1 MWILFK
7 KNETYAEVRKKQS
20 FFSVDEEVFSIFR
33 RYQNYKGGTVINYK
47 LKKQE
52 EKLQNMT
59 FYEGQRLLLTDHM
72 GNFLFS
78 NQEMEEEKKAE
89 IASWLKS
96 HPKPEGIKMWD
107 DYYLMNTAESAAGSF
122 YVISLIPNK
131 AVNQVF
137 LSNMWSLILLVAA
150 TTIGSAY
157 LAYDRA
163 VRNYRQLYRIID
175 IFDRAEKNQE
185 LPKQGGQ
192 TFFHGVGNLSGN

>member
-1 MWILFK
+1 
-7 KNETYAEVRKKQS
+7 
-20 FFSVDEEVFSIFR
+20 
-33 RYQNYKGGTVINYK
+33 
-47 LKKQE
+47 
-52 EKLQNMT
+52 
-59 FYEGQRLLLTDHM
+59 
-72 GNFLFS
+72 
-78 NQEMEEEKKAE
+78 
-89 IASWLKS
+89 
-96 HPKPEGIKMWD
+96 MWD

-122 YVISLIPNK
+122 YVISLIPDE

-163 VRNYRQLYRIID
+163 VHNYRQLYRIID